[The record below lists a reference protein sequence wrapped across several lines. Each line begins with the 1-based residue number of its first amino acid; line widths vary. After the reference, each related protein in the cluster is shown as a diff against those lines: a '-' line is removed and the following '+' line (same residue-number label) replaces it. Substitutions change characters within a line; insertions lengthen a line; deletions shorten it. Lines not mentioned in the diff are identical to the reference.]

1 VSNGLFVKPCLA
13 HSNLSHAFLAPV
25 ESPYILDNPVALAL
39 LFAHLPANNLDD
51 VTALKLNLVVSLVV
65 DAFLVDKEIGG
76 HAYFA

>member
-1 VSNGLFVKPCLA
+1 MTNGLFVKHVLA

-51 VTALKLNLVVSLVV
+51 VTTLKLNLVVSLVV

-76 HAYFA
+76 DAHLA

>member
-1 VSNGLFVKPCLA
+1 MTNGLFVKHVLA

-51 VTALKLNLVVSLVV
+51 VATLKLNLVVSLVV

-76 HAYFA
+76 DAHLA